1 MKVALSLLFISI
13 IKMSYA
19 CDICGGAINGNSIS
33 GMMPMFNKNL
43 VGLRSSYQA
52 FNHPKTILN
61 QFGDK
66 EVLRD
71 VYLSEDVWLRYYLHP
86 KIQAFVNLP
95 IRQNIRKL
103 SDETQRIS
111 GIGDISMQIN
121 YSLFNNSDSNT
132 NKTVL
137 MWWLGGGI
145 KLPNGK
151 YQQRNAEKTMYP
163 IGFQV
168 GTGAYAYLI
177 NNQISVRQNRIG
189 LNWQTNL
196 ILNTTNEL
204 DYKLGN
210 MYQTGLQA
218 FYWHTISPKFKL
230 LPQIGL
236 QYIHFEK
243 DKSYNITKLHSGGE
257 RINSTIGVDAYIK
270 MCMISAQIHQP
281 IFETRSESMPITKA
295 FYQFNLG
302 YFF

>member
-13 IKMSYA
+13 FNMSYA
-19 CDICGGAINGNSIS
+19 CDICGCAINGNSIS

-43 VGLRSSYQA
+43 IGLRLTYQA

-61 QFGDK
+61 QSGEK

-71 VYLSEDVWLRYYLHP
+71 VYLSDDVWLRYYLHP
-86 KIQAFVNLP
+86 KVQAFVNLP
-95 IRQNIRKL
+95 IRQNIREL
-103 SDETQRIS
+103 LDETQRIS
-111 GIGDISMQIN
+111 GVGDISMQIN

-132 NKTVL
+132 HKTVL

-177 NNQISVRQNRIG
+177 NNQISVRRNKIG

-204 DYKLGN
+204 DYQLGN
-210 MYQTGLQA
+210 MYQTGFQA

-243 DKSYNITKLHSGGE
+243 DKSYKIIKLHSGGE
-257 RINSTIGVDAYIK
+257 RINTTLGIDAYINRL
-270 MCMISAQIHQP
+270 MFSAQIQQTV
-281 IFETRSESMPITKA
+281 FETRSESMPITQPT
-295 FYQFNLG
+295 YQLNMA